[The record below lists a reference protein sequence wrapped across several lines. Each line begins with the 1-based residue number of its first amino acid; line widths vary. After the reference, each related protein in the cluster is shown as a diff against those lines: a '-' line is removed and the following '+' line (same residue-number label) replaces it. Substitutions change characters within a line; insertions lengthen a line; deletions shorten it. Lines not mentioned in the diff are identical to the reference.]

1 MFINKNGHDDLGR
14 PCKDLYF
21 MNLCFDISLRSMD
34 PSSKHGCI
42 AVDQDD
48 IIVGTGYNGPVRGSE
63 DSSIP
68 VERPTKY
75 FFFEHA
81 ERNLI
86 YHCARRGASL
96 KDCKIYITG
105 FPCLDCLRGIIQ
117 SGFSKVIYGPY
128 NSVLTK
134 SDDYLSMYD
143 TMLKNQ
149 QIRIKRFFYDKAL
162 FELRPEIEIL
172 VMKKYKEG
180 VKDITYLWN
189 G

>member
-1 MFINKNGHDDLGR
+1 MFINKNGYDDLGR

-21 MNLCFDISLRSMD
+21 MNLCFDVSSRSID
-34 PSSKHGCI
+34 PSSKHGCV

-68 VERPTKY
+68 TDRPAKY

-86 YHCARRGASL
+86 YHCARKGVSL
-96 KDCKIYITG
+96 KGCKIYITG

-117 SGFSKVIYGPY
+117 CGFSKVVYGPY

-134 SDDYLSMYD
+134 ADDYLSQYD
-143 TMLKNQ
+143 IMLKHQ
-149 QIRIKRFFYDKAL
+149 SIRVERFFYDEGL
-162 FELRPEIEIL
+162 FEHRPDVETS
-172 VMKKYKEG
+172 VMEKCKKG
-180 VKDITYLWN
+180 VKDIQYQWN